1 MNNKN
6 QPVSLS
12 EIGKKLGIE
21 GGVSMLA
28 VAEKIGYTIKPIELS
43 ELDKAVDKYLNNE
56 VHSA

>member
-12 EIGKKLGIE
+12 EIGEKLGIV

-28 VAEKIGYTIKPIELS
+28 VAEKIGYTIRPVILS
-43 ELDKAVDKYLNNE
+43 ELDKAVDKYLNNGKS
-56 VHSA
+56 SA

>member
-12 EIGKKLGIE
+12 EIGKKLGIV

-28 VAEKIGYTIKPIELS
+28 VAERIGYTIKPIELS